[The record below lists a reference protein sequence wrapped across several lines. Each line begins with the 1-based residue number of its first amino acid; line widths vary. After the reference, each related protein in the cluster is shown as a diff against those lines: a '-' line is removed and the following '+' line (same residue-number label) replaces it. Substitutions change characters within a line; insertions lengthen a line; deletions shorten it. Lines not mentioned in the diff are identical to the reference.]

1 MASTC
6 LWRSWETRL
15 DWTAYATVPPD
26 VRDRLAAF
34 LAPVCAV
41 IADLAATCPDAT
53 DDDLIAVLGTH
64 VLSRPGPGRTRP
76 VAALAGVVGDRLAAA
91 PDGPDADPAAE
102 DRRRAWR
109 FAITRALTGKT
120 LAVQWAIVAVL
131 FDRVLRA
138 RLTGPEADD
147 RDKLEHA
154 AAGLTAA
161 LGAVLQAVGSRAI
174 PPEAYHV
181 M

>member
-1 MASTC
+1 MVVHARWAQYGHSTVTRRRTLWWWHEGPPTGARPPDARGSPRQGRRDRGLASGPLRAQLGARRYHNMLPRRSGAVGGVMASTC

-64 VLSRPGPGRTRP
+64 VLSRPGP
-76 VAALAGVVGDRLAAA
+76 
-91 PDGPDADPAAE
+91 
-102 DRRRAWR
+102 
-109 FAITRALTGKT
+109 
-120 LAVQWAIVAVL
+120 
-131 FDRVLRA
+131 
-138 RLTGPEADD
+138 
-147 RDKLEHA
+147 
-154 AAGLTAA
+154 
-161 LGAVLQAVGSRAI
+161 
-174 PPEAYHV
+174 
-181 M
+181 